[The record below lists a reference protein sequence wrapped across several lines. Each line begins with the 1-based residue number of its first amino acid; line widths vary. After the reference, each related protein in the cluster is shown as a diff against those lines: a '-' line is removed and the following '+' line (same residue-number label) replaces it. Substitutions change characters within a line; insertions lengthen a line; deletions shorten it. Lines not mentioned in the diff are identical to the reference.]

1 MEVEVLTE
9 IRAAL
14 GEILADVF
22 GYVIG
27 RCYRVT
33 DGRQR
38 AKAEGVHI
46 IRPVQETAVYE
57 PLGSRWS
64 ERGQHVHRQPGDQ
77 AVYMPRAILVVFGH
91 QQELYL
97 GVILLALVT
106 DELGKAALVGGKVK
120 AVELCPIYGTREEV
134 VPRIAEGVLQHHIS
148 STAETVIQLV
158 VVVLSV
164 LSVAEIDVIRV
175 THTLECHDFVD
186 AVTVFVDA
194 VNGGGGNRHI
204 AGTSRN
210 SLWCQVPSS
219 ELSLRPVEGS
229 SDDAHPPDVHSKSEV
244 LELGQTDAGALAPAI
259 PFDDDLV
266 TQFRRVAAG
275 GEDTIHHIDAVTGQA
290 FTLFTLLG
298 EEQIDAGNLLA
309 VITLERGLAETDY
322 FHVVVLLFVV

>member
-1 MEVEVLTE
+1 
-9 IRAAL
+9 
-14 GEILADVF
+14 
-22 GYVIG
+22 
-27 RCYRVT
+27 
-33 DGRQR
+33 
-38 AKAEGVHI
+38 
-46 IRPVQETAVYE
+46 
-57 PLGSRWS
+57 
-64 ERGQHVHRQPGDQ
+64 
-77 AVYMPRAILVVFGH
+77 MPRAILVVFGH

-106 DELGKAALVGGKVK
+106 DELRKTALVGGKVE
-120 AVELCPIYGTREEV
+120 AVELCPVYGTCEKV

-229 SDDAHPPDVHSKSEV
+229 SDGAHPPDVHSKSEV

-266 TQFRRVAAG
+266 TKLRRVAAG
-275 GEDTIHHIDAVTGQA
+275 GKDTIHHIDAVTGQT
-290 FTLFTLLG
+290 FSLFALLG
-298 EEQIDAGNLLA
+298 EEQIDAGNLLTI
-309 VITLERGLAETDY
+309 ITLERGLAETDY
-322 FHVVVLLFVV
+322 LHVVVLLFVV